1 MMTLGLQRSV
11 LLLFCVASVLL
22 SGCVSK
28 GKYNNLEEQYTGLQD
43 NINSCRDN
51 IPICRTI

>member
-11 LLLFCVASVLL
+11 LLLFCVASILL

-28 GKYNNLEEQYTGLQD
+28 GKYNNLEGQYPGL
-43 NINSCRDN
+43 
-51 IPICRTI
+51 PGTI